1 MKRNASR
8 IIVLLFV
15 FAVFAACG
23 CKSSHLNDRALE
35 HSNVWTLGERYPVN
49 YSSLTY
55 FVTYEAAG
63 EPFCLKATR
72 NAKETGMNKHVL
84 ESRNIDGIVYA
95 LCEYGKTGADG
106 NTLYTFYEC
115 YTGNYRYF
123 IGRESEGFHI
133 EDILSLTDAVELI
146 NSPESPSRKIKFCEA
161 EWNALYRTDACNLEI
176 LIRPNDKG
184 ALIKSLSSG
193 YLAQT
198 EGGETY
204 YISSGDDEIAY
215 TDGTNSVQIRQA
227 NRSGADVQS
236 YHTLSECK
244 AVLSLLGSN

>member
-1 MKRNASR
+1 MAYKNRP
-8 IIVLLFV
+8 
-15 FAVFAACG
+15 CG
-23 CKSSHLNDRALE
+23 SVCFYLVCK
-35 HSNVWTLGERYPVN
+35 NV
-49 YSSLTY
+49 
-55 FVTYEAAG
+55 
-63 EPFCLKATR
+63 
-72 NAKETGMNKHVL
+72 
-84 ESRNIDGIVYA
+84 DGIVYA

-184 ALIKSLSSG
+184 ALVNGRPST
-193 YLAQT
+193 YEAHT
-198 EGGETY
+198 ENGETY
-204 YISSGDDEIAY
+204 YTSSTGGGIFY
-215 TDGTNSVQIRQA
+215 TNGVHSVQILQA
-227 NRSGADVQS
+227 NRAGQS
-236 YHTLSECK
+236 APNYLTLDECK
-244 AVLSLLGSN
+244 AILAILDAK